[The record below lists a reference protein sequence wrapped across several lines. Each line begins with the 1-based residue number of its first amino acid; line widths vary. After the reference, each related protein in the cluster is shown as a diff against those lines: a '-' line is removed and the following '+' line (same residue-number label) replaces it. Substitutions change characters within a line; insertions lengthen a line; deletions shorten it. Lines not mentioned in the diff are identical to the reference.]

1 MARNAYFE
9 PVMGSAPSI
18 SVRCAL
24 LNSTSCPKIG
34 RHKKPTPNQ
43 AFTSAPHG
51 SITVDTYEV
60 WVRETK
66 SARIGQTVFFKH
78 KYLTQPRMTETD
90 ALIRDSDELCTA
102 LQNAAPE
109 SNAMETAVNALMQIF
124 SGKAKDV
131 STATDARREIR
142 AKA

>member
-1 MARNAYFE
+1 M
-9 PVMGSAPSI
+9 
-18 SVRCAL
+18 
-24 LNSTSCPKIG
+24 
-34 RHKKPTPNQ
+34 
-43 AFTSAPHG
+43 
-51 SITVDTYEV
+51 
-60 WVRETK
+60 
-66 SARIGQTVFFKH
+66 
-78 KYLTQPRMTETD
+78 
-90 ALIRDSDELCTA
+90 IRDSDELCTA